1 MAVDQIFINKTNL
14 LVQLVDL
21 KHCGDNLNYQTKS
34 KTKGLFDIQF
44 FNTQIHGRQSVKS
57 NCIKD

>member
-44 FNTQIHGRQSVKS
+44 FNTQIHGSQSAKS